1 MIILALAA
9 VISSKINSRHS
20 ILSKKNTYKA
30 GPPGNLREMNIF
42 EIEKFLKNSNESEI
56 WIQTTL
62 IYINDDLTVNPKEN
76 LTILR
81 IGSYA
86 GNMKIQRGKMAV
98 IPDESDMTLK
108 FRTPPESE
116 RVDYKNNIG
125 ILPPVILVR
134 NHRVRSIEFDYYGI
148 KGHTEAAAF
157 YLDDSSIL
165 PKILVNCG
173 NYKCALKKRNNIN
186 IDYILPNKIDS
197 TFNNA
202 NIRYYYFEVGPKAS
216 EEIELKI
223 KSASRNET
231 KKLNEAA
238 NYISICEDNDL
249 ILDGDT
255 FESNSTSN
263 VNISLSPNEKLR
275 KLELKSLSGN
285 VTIDRNNFI
294 ISLNQNKDLNL
305 KIKTRGRAGNASLPP
320 VSLVHDNHGIRR
332 VEFEYRDLNENDEV
346 DAFLYFNN
354 QSLPEV
360 KASCVDI
367 DCMHNLKMKSK
378 EVSKADYLPL
388 VSSSRML
395 KEGEKLML
403 AYFVVTS
410 QKSIEIPNSN
420 EPLHEEKK
428 SLSVGSIAG
437 IVISCIIAVAAI
449 MLAVVL
455 FVRSKTKNRVGNV

>member
-108 FRTPPESE
+108 IRTPPESE

-165 PKILVNCG
+165 PKISANCG

-202 NIRYYYFEVGPKAS
+202 NIRYYYFEVSPKAS

-238 NYISICEDNDL
+238 NYISLCEDNDL

-263 VNISLSPNEKLR
+263 VNVSLSPNEKLR

-294 ISLNQNKDLNL
+294 ICLNQNKDLNL
-305 KIKTRGRAGNASLPP
+305 KIKTRGRAEKINGSSVSIPP
-320 VSLVHDNHGIRR
+320 VSLVHDTAMCH
-332 VEFEYRDLNENDEV
+332 
-346 DAFLYFNN
+346 
-354 QSLPEV
+354 
-360 KASCVDI
+360 
-367 DCMHNLKMKSK
+367 
-378 EVSKADYLPL
+378 
-388 VSSSRML
+388 
-395 KEGEKLML
+395 
-403 AYFVVTS
+403 
-410 QKSIEIPNSN
+410 
-420 EPLHEEKK
+420 
-428 SLSVGSIAG
+428 
-437 IVISCIIAVAAI
+437 
-449 MLAVVL
+449 
-455 FVRSKTKNRVGNV
+455 